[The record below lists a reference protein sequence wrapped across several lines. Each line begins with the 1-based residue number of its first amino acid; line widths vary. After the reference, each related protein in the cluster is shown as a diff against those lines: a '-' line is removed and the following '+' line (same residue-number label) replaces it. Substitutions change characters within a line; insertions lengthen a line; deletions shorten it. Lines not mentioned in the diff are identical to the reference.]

1 MGQDQRTNLLQLAGL
16 LAAAASLS
24 ACDSKGKGETK
35 DIVYDSEDRGLTMA
49 EPKLA
54 AREKCYGIALA
65 QLNDCAAGPKTDCAG
80 TATED
85 YMADRWKYVAT
96 GKCETEFAGSLIP
109 GEPPPEPSGK

>member
-1 MGQDQRTNLLQLAGL
+1 MGQDQRTTMLQLAGL

-24 ACDSKGKGETK
+24 ACDGKSESKN
-35 DIVYDSEDRGLTMA
+35 IVYDTKDRGITMA

-85 YMADRWKYVAT
+85 YMPDRWKYVAT

-109 GEPPPEPSGK
+109 GEPPPEPNGK

>member
-1 MGQDQRTNLLQLAGL
+1 MGQDQRTTLLQLAGL

-24 ACDSKGKGETK
+24 ACDRKSETK
-35 DIVYDSEDRGLTMA
+35 DIIYDIEDRGLTMA

-54 AREKCYGIALA
+54 AREKCYGISLA
-65 QLNDCAAGPKTDCAG
+65 QLNDCAAGPKSDCAG

-96 GKCETEFAGSLIP
+96 GKCEAEFAGSLIP
-109 GEPPPEPSGK
+109 GEPPPEPNGK